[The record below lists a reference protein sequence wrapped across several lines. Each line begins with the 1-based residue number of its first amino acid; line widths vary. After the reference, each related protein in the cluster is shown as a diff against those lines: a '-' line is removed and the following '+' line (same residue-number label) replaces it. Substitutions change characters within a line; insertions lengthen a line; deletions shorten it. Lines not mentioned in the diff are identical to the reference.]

1 MKKLSIAVAED
12 DRRGFFFPG
21 DTISGQ
27 VTFITSSAIKYTSV
41 KINFI
46 GLVSTK
52 VAKSEDQ
59 VYIFNQQVV
68 LQGNANNAT
77 EDTIDEGNHNWDFT
91 FAVPLQHIP
100 TSGKYRHGSVKYY
113 LIATVT
119 SPGFLGAVQE
129 IRTEKPIILKDLINI
144 QMSPYSDPVSMTGSD
159 STTGNR
165 DPLGKATAV
174 ATVRLSRS
182 AYLKGQ
188 IVDIEID
195 LSHPS
200 KITRNPGC
208 WIQLMR
214 KEYYYAGD
222 HAKEHSASVAAC
234 SEPLRVESSMRTG
247 KIMATLTV
255 PDDALPSMT
264 TTKIITIQY
273 HLLLLFDMRTKT
285 PFMESRSPKKMNNKL
300 RNKLLGSP
308 GGFQVE
314 VPVIIGTLSDNLA
327 GRRLHQTIS
336 PSAPA
341 FKPSTSPP
349 IRQMHANHLSPPVRF
364 ARAPAPDLRQ
374 LTTPRGFGG
383 DGFLQ
388 PAMATAGFNTLPTH
402 KRNDPSFKD
411 QRTLYAAF
419 RNRSFAGHLPNS
431 LNGAEGK
438 PLPAV
443 PYRDNRY
450 RPGYGFGSSIGS
462 GSGPGSGSRS
472 YPSAN
477 GHYPY
482 RNSNSPSS
490 SSASSSQSYGPS
502 SSTTRMRPPNIGR
515 PPPSFSVPPV
525 LPPRPRPR
533 EEGGPSSNYGYP
545 LEKCMS
551 PPQIN
556 MPLPISVSVE
566 MPTAPQ
572 AVDLGFGPAS
582 PSIEGGMRWG
592 HVRSNSAPST
602 PVQSPVSMDYFQH
615 VSPPP
620 QTGGDITGMERGARQ
635 ASEVASAPPAPPYS
649 LEP

>member
-1 MKKLSIAVAED
+1 MKKLSIVLAED
-12 DRRGFFFPG
+12 DRQRGFLFPG
-21 DTISGQ
+21 DNISGQ
-27 VTFITSSAIKYTSV
+27 VIFVTSSTVKYTCV

-59 VYIFNQQVV
+59 VYVVNQQVV

-77 EDTIDEGNHNWDFT
+77 EGTIDEGNYTWDFT

-100 TSGKYRHGSVKYY
+100 TSGK
-113 LIATVT
+113 
-119 SPGFLGAVQE
+119 
-129 IRTEKPIILKDLINI
+129 TEKPVILKDLINI

-159 STTGNR
+159 STTGDK
-165 DPLGKATAV
+165 DPKGKATAV

-188 IVDIEID
+188 VVDIEID

-200 KITRNPGC
+200 RITRNPGC

-214 KEYYYAGD
+214 KD
-222 HAKEHSASVAAC
+222 HAKEYSTSVAAC
-234 SEPLRVESSMRTG
+234 SEPLRVESSLHTG

-264 TTKIITIQY
+264 TTKIITIHY
-273 HLLLLFDMRTKT
+273 HLLLLFDMRSKT
-285 PFMESRSPKKMNNKL
+285 PFMESRMPKKMNNKL
-300 RNKLLGSP
+300 RNKLLSSP

-314 VPVIIGTLSDNLA
+314 VPVIIGTLSDNLT
-327 GRRLHQTIS
+327 GHRLHKTVS

-349 IRQMHANHLSPPVRF
+349 FKQLYVNHQSPPVRF
-364 ARAPAPDLRQ
+364 TPASAPAPAPAPAPARDQRQ
-374 LTTPRGFGG
+374 LSAPRGFRS

-388 PAMATAGFNTLPTH
+388 PVVASSGFNTMPTH
-402 KRNDPSFKD
+402 NRDDSLLKD
-411 QRTLYAAF
+411 QRTLYSTF
-419 RNRSFAGHLPNS
+419 RNRSFAGHLPNNS
-431 LNGAEGK
+431 LSDVEHK

-443 PYRDNRY
+443 PHAYNQY
-450 RPGYGFGSSIGS
+450 GPGYGSGSSVGS
-462 GSGPGSGSRS
+462 GSSSGSRS
-472 YPSAN
+472 YPPVN
-477 GHYPY
+477 GHYPH
-482 RNSNSPSS
+482 NCSNSPAS
-490 SSASSSQSYGPS
+490 SSASSSQSHGPS
-502 SSTTRMRPPNIGR
+502 SASARMRPPNIGP

-525 LPPRPRPR
+525 LPPRPRQ
-533 EEGGPSSNYGYP
+533 GSGPSSDYGYP

-556 MPLPISVSVE
+556 MPLPIAVSVE
-566 MPTAPQ
+566 IPTAPQ

-602 PVQSPVSMDYFQH
+602 PVQSPVSIDYFQY
-615 VSPPP
+615 VSPPL
-620 QTGGDITGMERGARQ
+620 QTGGHSTGMEGGARR